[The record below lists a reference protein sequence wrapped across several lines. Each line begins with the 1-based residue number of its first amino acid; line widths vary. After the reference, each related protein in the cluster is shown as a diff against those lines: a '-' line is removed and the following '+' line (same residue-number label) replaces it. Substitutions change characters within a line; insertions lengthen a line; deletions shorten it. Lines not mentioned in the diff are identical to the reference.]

1 MLDDLTERLGAV
13 AVRAM
18 LMLADAQDYVV
29 GVAAQLDG
37 RAVEFLGRGDKG
49 DAERVDAMPGPA
61 V

>member
-18 LMLADAQDYVV
+18 LMLADAQDYIV
-29 GVAAQLDG
+29 GLAAQLDG
-37 RAVEFLGRGDKG
+37 HAVEFLGRGDKG
-49 DAERVDAMPGPA
+49 DAECVDAMPGPA